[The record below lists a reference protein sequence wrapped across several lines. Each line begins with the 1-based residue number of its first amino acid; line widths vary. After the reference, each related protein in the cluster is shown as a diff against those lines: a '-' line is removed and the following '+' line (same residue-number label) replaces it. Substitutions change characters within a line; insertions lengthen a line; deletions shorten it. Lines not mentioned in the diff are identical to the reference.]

1 MQAIQF
7 SVQMKAIFKKHFPNG
22 YINVSK
28 LALGGKGV
36 MIVAGMIG
44 DIEDVANRIRQN
56 DPLTLRMFIHDGF
69 VIPNGFSLS
78 NDLPQDFDHDDSFT
92 QEVYG
97 LGDKLVIEIDGNSLA
112 IKPTERHM
120 AMGREKI
127 PARKINNT
135 PEKALVALDKL
146 FAKAKEIVTTQAAA
160 NNIYGQ
166 DRIPPKYL

>member
-7 SVQMKAIFKKHFPNG
+7 AEQVKATFHKHFPNG
-22 YINVSK
+22 YINISSFFDRKGACIKAGLISDIADQPHNIRDNDPMRLVLAIHENIILQDGFELGDSK
-28 LALGGKGV
+28 LL
-36 MIVAGMIG
+36 
-44 DIEDVANRIRQN
+44 
-56 DPLTLRMFIHDGF
+56 
-69 VIPNGFSLS
+69 
-78 NDLPQDFDHDDSFT
+78 
-92 QEVYG
+92 
-97 LGDKLVIEIDGNSLA
+97 IEIDGNSLS

-166 DRIPPKYL
+166 DRIPAKYL

>member
-1 MQAIQF
+1 MQTIQF
-7 SVQMKAIFKKHFPNG
+7 AEQMKAIFQKHFPNG
-22 YINVSK
+22 YINISK

-36 MIVAGMIG
+36 MISAGMIG
-44 DIEDVANRIRQN
+44 DIKDVTNGIRHN

-69 VIPNGFSLS
+69 VLQEGF
-78 NDLPQDFDHDDSFT
+78 
-92 QEVYG
+92 E
-97 LGDKLVIEIDGNSLA
+97 LGDSKLVIEIDGNSLA

-166 DRIPPKYL
+166 DLIPAKYL

>member
-7 SVQMKAIFKKHFPNG
+7 AEQVKATFHKHFPNG
-22 YINVSK
+22 YINISK
-28 LALGGKGV
+28 LPVGGEGV
-36 MIVAGMIG
+36 MIAAGMIG
-44 DIEDVANRIRQN
+44 EIEDVTNRIRHN

-69 VIPNGFSLS
+69 ILQDGF
-78 NDLPQDFDHDDSFT
+78 
-92 QEVYG
+92 E
-97 LGDKLVIEIDGNSLA
+97 LGDSKLEIEIDGNSLS